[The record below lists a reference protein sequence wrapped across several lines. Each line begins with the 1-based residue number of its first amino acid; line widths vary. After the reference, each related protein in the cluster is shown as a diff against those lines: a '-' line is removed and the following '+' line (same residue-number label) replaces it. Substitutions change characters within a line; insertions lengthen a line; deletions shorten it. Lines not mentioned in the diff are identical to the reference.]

1 MCVNKGFVFRN
12 SQTGRVI
19 RIIGTLANR
28 LNGTWL
34 AIEERVVLEIEADMD
49 TLCLLELSGI
59 VPPCGADPYVCVCV
73 HVSVPGNETQ
83 SVGRS
88 GELVRW
94 CVWHVRL
101 CSGTMFEGAVH

>member
-12 SQTGRVI
+12 SQTGGVI

-49 TLCLLELSGI
+49 TLCLPGTLGESFRHVRLVGM
-59 VPPCGADPYVCVCV
+59 CVCV
-73 HVSVPGNETQ
+73 ADD
-83 SVGRS
+83 GR
-88 GELVRW
+88 
-94 CVWHVRL
+94 VWAEVYVAPV
-101 CSGTMFEGAVH
+101 CSGCTMFEGAVH